1 MPLIMKD
8 FLIHALLFKLY
19 SSSCTLPTI
28 KNTQNDG
35 KLTSQRKSMIMV
47 WGWEIVGGRGK
58 YVGSREEVEENIHN
72 KYNKE
77 VSNGYQVG
85 KKLSKVEGQKKEVL
99 RKTCNKGEIGGEKIE
114 SK

>member
-1 MPLIMKD
+1 ML
-8 FLIHALLFKLY
+8 FYSNFTQVHAHF
-19 SSSCTLPTI
+19 PQI

-35 KLTSQRKSMIMV
+35 KLTSQKWKSMIMV

-72 KYNKE
+72 KHNKE

-85 KKLSKVEGQKKEVL
+85 KELFKAEGQKKEVL
-99 RKTCNKGEIGGEKIE
+99 GKTCNKGEIGGEMIE

>member
-1 MPLIMKD
+1 ML
-8 FLIHALLFKLY
+8 FYSNFTQVHAHF
-19 SSSCTLPTI
+19 PQI

-35 KLTSQRKSMIMV
+35 KLTSQKWKSMIMV
-47 WGWEIVGGRGK
+47 WGWEIVGGRG
-58 YVGSREEVEENIHN
+58 IHI

-77 VSNGYQVG
+77 VSYGYQVG
-85 KKLSKVEGQKKEVL
+85 KKLFKVEGQKKEVL

>member
-8 FLIHALLFKLY
+8 FLIHVLLLKLY

-35 KLTSQRKSMIMV
+35 KLTSQWKSMIMV

-58 YVGSREEVEENIHN
+58 YVGSREEVEEVEENIHN
-72 KYNKE
+72 K
-77 VSNGYQVG
+77 
-85 KKLSKVEGQKKEVL
+85 
-99 RKTCNKGEIGGEKIE
+99 
-114 SK
+114 